1 MRGFWPIFKRE
12 LFALFVTPLAWVA
25 ITSFLLLQGLHFFL
39 IIVNFATAPADSMGD
54 SGPVQSFFGQT
65 MLMYVPLLVVCPLLT
80 MRSFAEER
88 RSGTIES
95 LLTAPVGSAG
105 VTLAKYAAPFVTYA
119 AMWAPTLL
127 YMVVILMQKGEIDW
141 RVVGTSYATVLAIG
155 GGYLSIGVMTSAL
168 SQSQLTAA
176 VLSALAI
183 SGLFFFGMA
192 EFIIPD
198 GAVHDIATH
207 LSVWTQ
213 MNDASRGL
221 LDSRR
226 LIYDA
231 TVIALPLFITT
242 RAVDAWRWG

>member
-226 LIYDA
+226 LVYDA

>member
-155 GGYLSIGVMTSAL
+155 GGYLAIGVMTSAL

-226 LIYDA
+226 LVYDA